1 MRTRLTLAS
10 VALAGLA
17 STAALAAPA
26 AHAESS
32 PSAFGS
38 RLAELIN
45 SARSD
50 HGLAPLTVTSGTSTV
65 AANWTSHLA
74 AQRALSH
81 NPDLGPQLESHG
93 SPNWRSY
100 GENVGD
106 GPASSA
112 QTLFN
117 AYMNSPEHRANILG
131 SSYRYLGVG
140 VEFTGSTAWNTL
152 DFVDQYGATT
162 HTASTSTTH
171 ASTTHASPTRV
182 VRRATA
188 RRIAAALPARRRVVA
203 VAKPARTLTLHRAA
217 RPHPS
222 TTVEAL
228 ASSLPAA
235 APAAPATSAPD
246 RVRLASAPVSVPS
259 TPRSPI
265 PFAIAVWVLVFA
277 ASRFVRVW
285 RPRAA

>member
-1 MRTRLTLAS
+1 MRTRLTLAT

-17 STAALAAPA
+17 GTAALAAPA
-26 AHAESS
+26 AHAEAS

-38 RLAELIN
+38 RLAQLIN
-45 SARSD
+45 NARAD

-65 AANWTSHLA
+65 AANWTGHLA
-74 AQRALSH
+74 AAGSLSH
-81 NPDLGPQLESHG
+81 NPDLASQLESHG

-100 GENVGD
+100 GENVGE
-106 GPASSA
+106 GPTSDA
-112 QTLFN
+112 QTLFD

-140 VEFTGSTAWNTL
+140 VVFRGSTAWNTL
-152 DFVDQYGATT
+152 DFVDQYGSTT
-162 HTASTSTTH
+162 RAVTTSTAPRT
-171 ASTTHASPTRV
+171 STAHVVRHTT
-182 VRRATA
+182 VRRAAPATIARRHVGVVKPARHVTA
-188 RRIAAALPARRRVVA
+188 RRV
-203 VAKPARTLTLHRAA
+203 A
-217 RPHPS
+217 RPQPHPN
-222 TTVEAL
+222 TTVEAI
-228 ASSLPAA
+228 ASSVPASA
-235 APAAPATSAPD
+235 APAAPAQRVVHLSA
-246 RVRLASAPVSVPS
+246 APVSAPH